1 MTKPISFTEL
11 ARHAHELAQKQK
23 DKRTL
28 RIVNK
33 TTKEVVKEIDVTGEP
48 NVQVI
53 KCLMGM
59 MINLHENYYVE
70 DATKEAAVEIKP

>member
-1 MTKPISFTEL
+1 MTTPISFIEL
-11 ARHAHELAQKQK
+11 ARHAHEVGQKQ
-23 DKRTL
+23 DYKRVL

-53 KCLMGM
+53 KCLMGI
-59 MINLHENYYVE
+59 MINLHENYCVE